1 MSLKRVRFYELIGET
16 VRKVFGRG
24 AYGKLIVRAV
34 SGQSR
39 RGGECGINA
48 AFESESQFGSQISAK
63 TTIFRQVVGL
73 DGPVNSMICVSF

>member
-1 MSLKRVRFYELIGET
+1 MVFVRGGYGEQ
-16 VRKVFGRG
+16 
-24 AYGKLIVRAV
+24 IVRAV

-39 RGGECGINA
+39 RGGERGVSA